1 MSKLVSWVLPL
12 ALFLTP
18 FQAHPAA
25 ADSVLKV
32 PFEYA
37 KARNS
42 ILLSVRIN
50 DKPALLVLDTGVAH
64 IVLCPEVAG
73 IDRKELVPT
82 QTDAGVGRFSDDAVG
97 REVALQVGNLKWEKR
112 RVAVMDLSQ
121 VLSAYQEKIGGIL
134 GMDFLNEFS
143 LVTINTK
150 DRTLTLT
157 GQDATGQRHDPV
169 LIQGARVDKASSGNL
184 RNLTLEGGSGQ
195 YVLNGTKLPRISA
208 DAVCLNT
215 EDLSHT
221 ICITFLET
229 VLLSKGKPI
238 DSRKK
243 DLVSKWSEDIPL
255 VGQILKQQDAIASLK
270 PLAYTLIAPKDGKGL
285 QLREQLTLLW
295 SANPADSKKIGN
307 TGFGPLMQLSEPMV
321 DVQYRGLIA
330 PSDHLIAKIML
341 QILYIEDGGK
351 WMSLGA
357 FVIVSTQDGQFEFY
371 LVPRELLDQIVI

>member
-1 MSKLVSWVLPL
+1 MSKLVSWVLLL

-37 KARNS
+37 KGRNS

-50 DKPALLVLDTGVAH
+50 AKPALLVLDTGVAH
-64 IVLCPEVAG
+64 TVLCPEVAG

-97 REVALQVGNLKWEKR
+97 HEVALQVGNLKWEKR
-112 RVAVMDLSQ
+112 RVALMDLSQ

-150 DRTLTLT
+150 DQTLTLT
-157 GQDATGQRHDPV
+157 RTDGILA
-169 LIQGARVDKASSGNL
+169 AKASSGNL

-307 TGFGPLMQLSEPMV
+307 TGFGPLMHLSEPMV